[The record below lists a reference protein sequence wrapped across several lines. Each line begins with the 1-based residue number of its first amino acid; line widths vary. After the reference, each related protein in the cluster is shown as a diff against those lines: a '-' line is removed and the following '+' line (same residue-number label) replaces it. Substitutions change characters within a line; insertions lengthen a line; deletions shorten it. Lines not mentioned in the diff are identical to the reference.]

1 MNEIRILLIDDHSL
15 FRSGLR
21 SIMQIHDEFKI
32 VGEAENGLEGIKR
45 AKQLKPDLVLL
56 DLHMPGMNGLEVLRI
71 LTEDMPEVQV
81 LMLTVSEDAEDL
93 LQALQNGARGYLL
106 KNIDIDF
113 LLDAIKRAMRGESV
127 MSDQMAAKLADAIR
141 TPSPKATTVSP
152 EKARLTPRERQ
163 IIGLLAQGESNKSIA
178 RLLDLSESTVK
189 IHVQG
194 ILRKLHLNSRVQ
206 AAVYAVE
213 HGLLPHAATD

>member
-127 MSDQMAAKLADAIR
+127 MSDQMAAKLVDAIR

-194 ILRKLHLNSRVQ
+194 ILRKLQLNSRVQ

-213 HGLLPHAATD
+213 HGLLPHTATD